1 MERGGGNEV
10 SGCHR
15 GLERGGGTF
24 VLLRCGECERTGPI
38 GILAAETGVA
48 PNASRPI
55 EAPGRVCAH
64 LLSESGP
71 PVHVRLRHG
80 EELVVGIGVRP
91 PQRARRG
98 REPSRPTRGHHDHRR
113 LPGGRR
119 LRRGAPE
126 RARAPSAPR
135 RAPEERRGG
144 CVHRFRAVCFVTLV
158 SVASP
163 PSPRRSSEWRQWR
176 ARQKGWDRQTAAK
189 LPSVTQGGFPVID
202 FYPKPAISHF
212 PDADTSLRQKEQG
225 SATK

>member
-1 MERGGGNEV
+1 MASGMRMSRTSTTASTALSCSLSAFSALAMCPGYHCTSRTCAFEGVRVERGSGNEV
-10 SGCHR
+10 SGCRR

-24 VLLRCGECERTGPI
+24 VLLRCGECERTGPN

-98 REPSRPTRGHHDHRR
+98 REPSRPTRGHNDHRR

-119 LRRGAPE
+119 LRCGAPE

-144 CVHRFRAVCFVTLV
+144 CVHPFMAMC
-158 SVASP
+158 S
-163 PSPRRSSEWRQWR
+163 
-176 ARQKGWDRQTAAK
+176 
-189 LPSVTQGGFPVID
+189 
-202 FYPKPAISHF
+202 
-212 PDADTSLRQKEQG
+212 
-225 SATK
+225 